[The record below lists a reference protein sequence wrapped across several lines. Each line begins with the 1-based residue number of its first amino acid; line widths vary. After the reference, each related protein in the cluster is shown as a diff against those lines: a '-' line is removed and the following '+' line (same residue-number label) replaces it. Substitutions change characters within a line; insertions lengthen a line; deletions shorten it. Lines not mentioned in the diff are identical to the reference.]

1 MTSIEISPLQPG
13 DVDSV
18 WAFFQRIP
26 EQDRSFVK
34 EPVDGVATVQRWVD
48 AAGSVRL
55 LARSASR
62 VVGYA
67 AILSGIGW
75 SSHVGELRLVVDADE
90 RRRGI
95 GHRLARHGL
104 AAAIDAGLTKVVVE
118 VAATQ
123 HSTIALFTNLGFHA
137 EALLEDHVRD
147 RNGNFS
153 DLIVLAIRVDEDW
166 ALMHTVGLVETVS
179 EIGDH

>member
-1 MTSIEISPLQPG
+1 MASPPCNGGWMQPAACG
-13 DVDSV
+13 Y
-18 WAFFQRIP
+18 WPGRRIAW
-26 EQDRSFVK
+26 S
-34 EPVDGVATVQRWVD
+34 
-48 AAGSVRL
+48 
-55 LARSASR
+55 ARGHSLR
-62 VVGYA
+62 
-67 AILSGIGW
+67 
-75 SSHVGELRLVVDADE
+75 HRLVEPRRRASSGSGAADE

-147 RNGNFS
+147 RNGHFS